1 MHFLGLVELKN
12 WNFSISHQ
20 FLYLLIIIFIQGIN
34 NVTKMAQTPF
44 QLSVASLVE
53 ELQKSVYKIVL
64 RCFAIEGLLKMV
76 KELQN
81 ILLYFV

>member
-1 MHFLGLVELKN
+1 
-12 WNFSISHQ
+12 
-20 FLYLLIIIFIQGIN
+20 
-34 NVTKMAQTPF
+34 MAQTPF